1 MDESTGVRISGVAT
15 VSVPV
20 TDHDRALEFYV
31 GTLGMEVRRD
41 ASFGEGQRWVEV
53 APTGGTTTVALAPP
67 GDVRP
72 GVDTGIRLLTPDA
85 AAAHSDLVAA
95 GANVDPEVLAW
106 PGVPPMFGVHDP
118 DGNRLYVVQN
128 D

>member
-1 MDESTGVRISGVAT
+1 MSDTTGVRISGVAT

-41 ASFGEGQRWVEV
+41 AAFGEGQRWVEV
-53 APTGGTTTVALAPP
+53 APAGATTTVALAPP
-67 GDVRP
+67 GSVAA

-85 AAAHSDLVAA
+85 ATAHADLAAA
-95 GANVDPEVLAW
+95 GAKVDPEVLSW

-118 DGNRLYVVQN
+118 DGNRLYIVQN
-128 D
+128 A